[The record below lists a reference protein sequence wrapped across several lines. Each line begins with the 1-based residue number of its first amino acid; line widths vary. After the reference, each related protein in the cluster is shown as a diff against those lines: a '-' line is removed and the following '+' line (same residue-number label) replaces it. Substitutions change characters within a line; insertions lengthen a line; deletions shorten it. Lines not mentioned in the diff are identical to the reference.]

1 MKSQK
6 RDREEDS
13 SDGPGHHAKDIE
25 TIGEVMQRA
34 EARKKFLRKIIKTVP
49 SHFTTLRYCTF
60 VCLSCPEVFGNR
72 FF

>member
-49 SHFTTLRYCTF
+49 SHFTTLRYCTS
-60 VCLSCPEVFGNR
+60 VCLSVPRYLEIDF
-72 FF
+72 